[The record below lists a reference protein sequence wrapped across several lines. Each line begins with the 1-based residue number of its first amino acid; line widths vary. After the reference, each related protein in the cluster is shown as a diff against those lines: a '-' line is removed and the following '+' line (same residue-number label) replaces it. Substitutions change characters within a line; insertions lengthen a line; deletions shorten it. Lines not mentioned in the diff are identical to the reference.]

1 MNHTVWYVY
10 EVFARFLYVLVCFH
24 TSTYTTICIWEKSK
38 RRPSNLLTFT
48 RSATHVLRCVPSR
61 LTMNHWL
68 GPCFLNPSD
77 APVRLAQEQQRPEL
91 SLKRCLAA
99 RDFEKTDG
107 RIWVFPKIVGFPS
120 KWMVKIMENPI
131 YQNGWFG
138 GEHPLFSET
147 SILLWKCYY
156 NGRHDMTEDG
166 SVVQPRG
173 PKKLKHYTESQS
185 TCLVVN

>member
-99 RDFEKTDG
+99 RDFEKNRWKNMGVSKNSGFSLKMDG
-107 RIWVFPKIVGFPS
+107 ENNGKPYLS
-120 KWMVKIMENPI
+120 KWMI
-131 YQNGWFG
+131 WG
-138 GEHPLFSET
+138 GNTHYFRKHP
-147 SILLWKCYY
+147 YY
-156 NGRHDMTEDG
+156 CGSVITMDDMTW
-166 SVVQPRG
+166 
-173 PKKLKHYTESQS
+173 LKMGLLSSREARKSWS
-185 TCLVVN
+185 TTQKAKVLAWW